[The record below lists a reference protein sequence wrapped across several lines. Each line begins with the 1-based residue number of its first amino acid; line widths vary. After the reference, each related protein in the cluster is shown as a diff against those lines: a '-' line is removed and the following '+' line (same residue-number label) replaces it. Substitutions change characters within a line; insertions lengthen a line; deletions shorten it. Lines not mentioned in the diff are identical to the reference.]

1 MNSTKSILS
10 VIPDVYRDA
19 LFDEY
24 NKLLRNFRENRWEPL
39 ELNGG
44 KFCEIVYSILECHI
58 NSRFLAGP
66 LKPSNMVDACK
77 KLENASNFP
86 RSIRIQIPRMLVA
99 LYEIRNNRNVGH
111 VGADVNPNY
120 MDSTLV
126 IQSVKWI
133 LAELIRVFHNV
144 SIDEA
149 TKIVNSITDR
159 SLPLIWKTES
169 FTKILSNTL
178 NARDKMFVLLYSEN
192 KPLSLKNICYT
203 LEYSNITQFK
213 TKVITPAHKEILVHY
228 DSKLNTVQL
237 TPIGQR
243 YVEQNIA
250 LEI

>member
-1 MNSTKSILS
+1 MISITSILP
-10 VIPDVYRDA
+10 VIPDVYRNP

-24 NKLLRNFRENRWEPL
+24 NKLLRNFRENRWEPA

-58 NSRFLAGP
+58 NSNFLAGP
-66 LKPSNMVDACK
+66 SKPANMVDACK
-77 KLENASNFP
+77 KLENASSFP

-111 VGADVNPNY
+111 VGADVDPNY
-120 MDSTLV
+120 MDSAVV
-126 IQSVKWI
+126 IQLVKWI

-149 TKIVNSITDR
+149 TKIINTITDR
-159 SLPLIWKTES
+159 SLPLIWKTDS
-169 FTKILSNTL
+169 FTKVLSNTL
-178 NARDKMFVLLYSEN
+178 NARDKMLVLLYSEN
-192 KPLSLKNICYT
+192 NFLTIKNVCSI

-213 TKVITPAHKEILVHY
+213 AKVIMPAHKDILIHY
-228 DSKLNTVQL
+228 DSKQNTVQL

-243 YVEQNIA
+243 FVEQNIK

>member
-133 LAELIRVFHNV
+133 L
-144 SIDEA
+144 
-149 TKIVNSITDR
+149 NSITDR

-192 KPLSLKNICYT
+192 KPLSIKNICYT